1 MGAAPRRGLAD
12 LGLEPRWV
20 GGEEG
25 AVVRERRK
33 LFGLDLLDGGGQRHV
48 PEALVMTVGLAVG
61 RAVNELGPVTR
72 GREAAAQ
79 PVDEALAAL
88 EGVLERDR
96 ARDRTIVEE
105 EREAQIPRAAPEV
118 RTTRIDAV
126 VDLFPPVTAD
136 APDAAGLVGG
146 QDRELHAGL
155 GQHLQRLVVGGGL
168 GQPHA
173 LRLAAK
179 PMTEVGEAPPR
190 LRDFVAAGGE
200 RQDHVVVDLCDRV
213 AVAVAPLGRE
223 AIGVEHPRV
232 HVGGVALEPRHQ
244 RRPDVEGD
252 LLEVVD
258 DVQDPIGA
266 VDAAGRGVG
275 RVALRRHPLVP
286 VVIRRG
292 GVLDLDRFQPWVL
305 AGRLVEVPVD
315 RNGTIGHQGS
325 SRPRRNSRRPPRGIT
340 TMPDPSTCQRRRSV
354 SGSRP
359 ISLPAGTMLK
369 RSTTARLK
377 ANKARLKSMTKAKPP
392 SARC

>member
-1 MGAAPRRGLAD
+1 DVAVAGLPRILQPRRGAGLVEEIDLVAEPIERLAQRRPPALLPVAAHTAATVPAPALDTMGAAPRRGLAD

-33 LFGLDLLDGGGQRHV
+33 LFGLDLLDDGGQRHV

-72 GREAAAQ
+72 GRAAAAQ

-126 VDLFPPVTAD
+126 VDLFPSVTAD
-136 APDAAGLVGG
+136 APDAPGLVGG

-173 LRLAAK
+173 LR
-179 PMTEVGEAPPR
+179 
-190 LRDFVAAGGE
+190 
-200 RQDHVVVDLCDRV
+200 
-213 AVAVAPLGRE
+213 
-223 AIGVEHPRV
+223 
-232 HVGGVALEPRHQ
+232 
-244 RRPDVEGD
+244 
-252 LLEVVD
+252 
-258 DVQDPIGA
+258 
-266 VDAAGRGVG
+266 
-275 RVALRRHPLVP
+275 LVP

-315 RNGTIGHQGS
+315 RNGTVGHQGS

-369 RSTTARLK
+369 RSTTARLMW
-377 ANKARLKSMTKAKPP
+377 APLPTVVWSMMIESSITAPSFTHTLRPRIELRIVARFTSEP
-392 SARC
+392 SAMWALSTSEPRKRAGGPG